1 MKIALIGA
9 SGNAGSQ
16 ILAELSRRGHQIT
29 AIARHPEKIAALP
42 GVTPVKGDVY
52 DAKALAALLRG
63 HDAVASAVHFT
74 ASDPQLLLDAVRA
87 AGIKRYM
94 VVGGAGSLEVAPGKK
109 LIDQPDF
116 PEAYKAEA
124 AGGSTFLD
132 MLRATTDLDWT
143 FLSPSAMDHK
153 DILGPTLADIAA
165 DKADAIRGPAPVC
178 CAAQFPEA
186 ARVLE
191 NTAKAHADTPRL
203 DFKQRPLVE
212 QPGVAQAKTHYYGG
226 IRKYQ
231 WLARP
236 LALHGVIVRENGETL
251 SVTIGEKPGE
261 PVFCIADL
269 LPHLAQKQV
278 TQPVS
283 EAFEAEKLNIILA
296 HSTPKAKSGKEDD
309 APKDPIKTQL
319 LELLHKKYGI
329 CEEDFVTAELQAVP
343 AGPARFVGFDK
354 AMIGGYGQD
363 DRICVF
369 TALEALLEAE
379 ATGRSMAVMFWD
391 KEEIGSDGATGAAS
405 RFMQYC
411 VEDLTRAWEKDVP
424 PAHVL
429 LETRAL
435 SADVSAALDPDYQ
448 DVHEKQNAALL
459 GHGPVFSKFTGSR
472 GKYGASEADA
482 EFFGAL
488 RGLLNGK
495 SIAWQAAEL
504 GKVDHARNPKGFG
517 AFHKVAGH
525 LLDAQTGKTDGGRHG
540 KNDGGHHG
548 ADLADAEKGNGRNKI
563 HKRWHGL
570 HDVQNGHDHKP
581 PPRRHGRQDA
591 AGHAKHHGKQRG
603 RKHQRKRA
611 DSGFPQAKV
620 PQQGKTQHAPTTARA
635 VQSLWTT

>member
-1 MKIALIGA
+1 MEKSLAYKPKNIWDGADAKTRKEMEALAQRYIDFLTHCKTERETVAYVRQRLTENGFAEDFGGDRVMRGLRGKAIFAARKGA
-9 SGNAGSQ
+9 
-16 ILAELSRRGHQIT
+16 LPLSRGIS
-29 AIARHPEKIAALP
+29 L
-42 GVTPVKGDVY
+42 
-52 DAKALAALLRG
+52 LA
-63 HDAVASAVHFT
+63 
-74 ASDPQLLLDAVRA
+74 
-87 AGIKRYM
+87 
-94 VVGGAGSLEVAPGKK
+94 
-109 LIDQPDF
+109 
-116 PEAYKAEA
+116 
-124 AGGSTFLD
+124 
-132 MLRATTDLDWT
+132 
-143 FLSPSAMDHK
+143 
-153 DILGPTLADIAA
+153 
-165 DKADAIRGPAPVC
+165 
-178 CAAQFPEA
+178 
-186 ARVLE
+186 
-191 NTAKAHADTPRL
+191 AHADTPRL

-504 GKVDHARNPKGFG
+504 GKVDHGG
-517 AFHKVAGH
+517 GGTVALFLAAYGMQVIDLGPAILSMH
-525 LLDAQTGKTDGGRHG
+525 SPFELSSS
-540 KNDGGHHG
+540 
-548 ADLADAEKGNGRNKI
+548 ADLFAT
-563 HKRWHGL
+563 
-570 HDVQNGHDHKP
+570 
-581 PPRRHGRQDA
+581 RQA
-591 AGHAKHHGKQRG
+591 F
-603 RKHQRKRA
+603 RA
-611 DSGFPQAKV
+611 FLESQV
-620 PQQGKTQHAPTTARA
+620 
-635 VQSLWTT
+635 